1 MKHFLK
7 IFVSFFLIFT
17 LLFGAAFYLYFER
30 DESKKITEVSEKTEE
45 LDVKEKKERVNI
57 LLLGIDALNG
67 DYEANVSR
75 TDTMMLLSIDPKTD
89 TAFILSIPRDSRVKI
104 RGRQGMDKIN
114 HAHAY
119 GGVDLALKTT
129 KDFLQ
134 IPIHHYVRVDYQALF
149 KTIDDI
155 GGVEIDVPINMKYSD
170 PRATPPLKIDLKKG
184 KQILDGQKSME
195 YLRFRKG
202 YANQDLGRINAQQE
216 FIQAVLEK
224 IISPSSIIRVPQYI
238 ETIFM
243 YVDTDMTK
251 KDMLELAKQGLRIK
265 PSEIQKSVV
274 PGDSATISGIS
285 YYKVNE
291 EHLKTDLEF
300 LMSGVYPS
308 IAESEDSV
316 IEDTNKDKIETN
328 STETNPQAVDD
339 KKPNI
344 IILNGS
350 GKNGVATRASDLLK
364 IKDYTIAKT
373 GNADN
378 FNYDETII
386 YYKENK
392 SLAQTMKTII
402 GKGKLE
408 NQEINYRNTE
418 ADVIIVIG
426 KDF

>member
-1 MKHFLK
+1 MKHFFK
-7 IFVSFFLIFT
+7 IFISFFIIFT
-17 LLFGAAFYLYFER
+17 LGFGAGLYFYFEK
-30 DESKKITEVSEKTEE
+30 DAADKSTEVAVTTEE

-57 LLLGIDALNG
+57 LMLGIDALDGN
-67 DYEANVSR
+67 YEDNVSR
-75 TDTMMLLSIDPKTD
+75 TDTMMLVSIDPKTE

-129 KDFLQ
+129 KDLLQ

-155 GGVEIDVPINMKYSD
+155 GGVEIDVPMNMKYSD
-170 PRATPPLKIDLKKG
+170 PYATPPLKIDLKKG

-224 IISPSSIIRVPQYI
+224 VMSPSSITRVPQYV
-238 ETIFM
+238 ETLSM
-243 YVDTDMTK
+243 YVDTDMSK
-251 KDMLELAKQGLRIK
+251 KDMLDLAKDGIKIK
-265 PSEIQKSVV
+265 PSEIQKAVV
-274 PGDSATISGIS
+274 PGNPTSIDGIS
-285 YYKVNE
+285 YYRVDDE
-291 EHLKTDLEF
+291 ALREDLQF
-300 LMSGVYPS
+300 LLSGNYPTT
-308 IAESEDSV
+308 ADE
-316 IEDTNKDKIETN
+316 N
-328 STETNPQAVDD
+328 STENVNSEQNEVTSQETETLTASEKDAQIV
-339 KKPNI
+339 
-344 IILNGS
+344 ILNGS
-350 GKNGVATRASDLLK
+350 GKKGIAVRVADLLK
-364 IKDYTIAKT
+364 IEDFKVSKT

-378 FNYDETII
+378 FSYEETII

-392 SLAQTMKTII
+392 KLAEGIKKVL
-402 GKGKLE
+402 GKGNIVQQVQTYQNLE
-408 NQEINYRNTE
+408 PD
-418 ADVIIVIG
+418 ALVVVG

>member
-17 LLFGAAFYLYFER
+17 LILGAGFYFYFER
-30 DESKKITEVSEKTEE
+30 EETKKIVEVSEKTEE
-45 LDVKEKKERVNI
+45 LDVKVKKERVNI

-67 DYEANVSR
+67 KYEANISR
-75 TDTMMLLSIDPKTD
+75 TDTMMLLSIDSKTN

-129 KDFLQ
+129 KDLLQ

-155 GGVEIDVPINMKYSD
+155 GGVEIDVPMNMKYSD

-216 FIQAVLEK
+216 FVQAVLEK
-224 IISPSSIIRVPQYI
+224 VISPASIIRVPQYI
-238 ETIFM
+238 ETLFM

-251 KDMLELAKQGLRIK
+251 KDMLELAKLGLSIK
-265 PSEIQKSVV
+265 PVEIQKSVV
-274 PGDSATISGIS
+274 PGDSANISGIS
-285 YYKVNE
+285 YYKVDE
-291 EHLKTDLEF
+291 ETLRTDLEF
-300 LMSGVYPS
+300 LLSGVYPNL
-308 IAESEDSV
+308 AE
-316 IEDTNKDKIETN
+316 IEATTNES
-328 STETNPQAVDD
+328 STEKSINNDAKIPDSNTTVET
-339 KKPNI
+339 KPNI

-364 IKDYTIAKT
+364 IKDYTITKT

-378 FNYDETII
+378 FNYEETII
-386 YYKENK
+386 YYKDNK
-392 SLAQTMKTII
+392 KLAQNMKNILGN
-402 GKGKLE
+402 GKIE
-408 NQEINYRNTE
+408 NEQKNYQNIE
-418 ADVIIVIG
+418 ADVLIVIG